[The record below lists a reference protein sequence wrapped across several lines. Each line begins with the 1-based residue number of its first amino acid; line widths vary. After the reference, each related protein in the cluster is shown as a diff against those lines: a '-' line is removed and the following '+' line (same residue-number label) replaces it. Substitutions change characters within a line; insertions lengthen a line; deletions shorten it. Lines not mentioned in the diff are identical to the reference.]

1 MVFNFAYFNINY
13 HLTTSW
19 PNSYIMHN
27 SDAVANSWQ
36 NITITGA
43 DAYYNNVS
51 TAIVSAAVND
61 KIWPGYHS
69 SYNPPNVGTTWGYN
83 QCIIYLLG

>member
-1 MVFNFAYFNINY
+1 MHSVDGG
-13 HLTTSW
+13 TTSV
-19 PNSYIMHN
+19 
-27 SDAVANSWQ
+27 VANAWTKHTES
-36 NITITGA
+36 A
-43 DAYYNNVS
+43 ESYSELVS
-51 TAIVSAAVND
+51 LAIVNAAAND